1 MLVPNRHG
9 SSNSYRYGFNGQE
22 KDDEIKGEGNSLD
35 FGERLFDP
43 RVGRWWSTDN
53 YLKPWLSPYQF
64 ASNNPV
70 NNLDPDGNDE
80 IHFYYRTQ
88 QMLGSDG
95 KAFTVLTLASEII
108 KNDQEHTFFMHS
120 PTGATTQFHPFQ
132 NNRLPN
138 QGSTA
143 AYDNQLPM
151 SQGIGWFFGLGE
163 KPLDDYAYLGRLLQA
178 SPELLDHYMNIREDG
193 MRFKGAVNMAGSVEF
208 TEKLIAAEETIYAI
222 VDGYYLVKG
231 LSKFV
236 MRDAFKSTL
245 KATLTDRLKINTIR
259 STFKVGKNR
268 NIGVLEGKVGGK
280 SYYEVGVS
288 GDAVRSGTVQN
299 PTKRFF
305 KTQEVGGYDRL
316 LDSEVKLLEDFAQKY
331 HSTPDIEATL
341 KLTSE
346 RAFCDSCSGVI
357 QQFKKMFKNVKI
369 ELVNGVK

>member
-1 MLVPNRHG
+1 LLPNRHA
-9 SSNSYRYGFNGQE
+9 SSDSYRYGFNGKE

-88 QMLGSDG
+88 QMLDKDG
-95 KAFTVLTLASEII
+95 KAFTTLTLESEIV

-143 AYDNQLPM
+143 ASDAQLPM
-151 SQGIGWFFGLGE
+151 SQGISWFFGLFE

-178 SPELLDHYMNIREDG
+178 APEVMEHYSNVREDA

-208 TEKLIAAEETIYAI
+208 TEKLIAAEETVYAI

-231 LSKFV
+231 LSKFAV
-236 MRDAFKSTL
+236 KEYAKAST
-245 KATLTDRLKINTIR
+245 KMAIKNVDEIVKVKKPYSTSRPSYGATQVDDVWEAAKQ
-259 STFKVGKNR
+259 KD
-268 NIGVLEGKVGGK
+268 GKVYDPNTGEELTWNKGEKRKWDMGHKPGK
-280 SYYEVGVS
+280 EYKKLHQDYMDGKITKEEFLKEYRDPNNYQPESQSANRSHKYE
-288 GDAVRSGTVQN
+288 
-299 PTKRFF
+299 
-305 KTQEVGGYDRL
+305 
-316 LDSEVKLLEDFAQKY
+316 QK
-331 HSTPDIEATL
+331 
-341 KLTSE
+341 
-346 RAFCDSCSGVI
+346 
-357 QQFKKMFKNVKI
+357 
-369 ELVNGVK
+369 